1 MRFSSMRAIIGTLL
15 VAAAASSAA
24 QVGRSGTL
32 VMVLPTPPG
41 TPYDV
46 TARKMQ
52 PELAAALKQP
62 VIVENLGGGSG
73 SIAAQKLLQKDGAK
87 KVLFASAQELVMAPL
102 LIPGLRYKST
112 DFKLV
117 AKTGDAPLNVFARPG
132 LPANDMREL
141 LALAKRSGSAPL
153 SYGSSGNG
161 SLFHLV
167 GASFAKRLGTEMTHI
182 PYKGGSAAVQDLV
195 GNQLDIAFLPMTPGY
210 QQMVKAGQLK
220 HLAVL
225 TRDRLQTFPGIPAI
239 AEFDG
244 FKDFNY
250 SIWGGFFVT
259 ADTPEREAAELGGT
273 IYSVVTSP
281 AFVQWTT
288 EQGITPAVR
297 ATPNEIATFW
307 AEETKRYLDLAKVLG
322 SGVQR

>member
-1 MRFSSMRAIIGTLL
+1 MRLSGMQAIIATLL

-24 QVGRSGTL
+24 QVGKSGVL

-46 TARKMQ
+46 TARKIQ
-52 PELAAALKQP
+52 PEIAAALKQP

-102 LIPGLRYKST
+102 LIPGVRYKPT
-112 DFKLV
+112 DFRLV

-141 LALAKRSGSAPL
+141 FALAKRPGTAPL

-167 GASFAKRLGTEMTHI
+167 GAGFAKRLGTEMTHI
-182 PYKGGSAAVQDLV
+182 PYRGGAAAVQDLV
-195 GNQLDIAFLPMTPGY
+195 GNQLDLAFLPMTPGY

-220 HLAVL
+220 HFAVL
-225 TRDRLQTFPGIPAI
+225 TRDRQQAFAGIPAI
-239 AEFDG
+239 AEFEG
-244 FKDFNY
+244 FKDFNF

-259 ADTPEREAAELGGT
+259 ADTPEAEATELGGT
-273 IYSVVTSP
+273 IYNVVTSP
-281 AFVQWTT
+281 AFVQWHG
-288 EQGITPAVR
+288 EQGISPAVR
-297 ATPNEIATFW
+297 ATPNESAAFW
-307 AEETKRYLDLAKVLG
+307 AEETKRYLDLSKGLG
-322 SGVQR
+322 SSVQR